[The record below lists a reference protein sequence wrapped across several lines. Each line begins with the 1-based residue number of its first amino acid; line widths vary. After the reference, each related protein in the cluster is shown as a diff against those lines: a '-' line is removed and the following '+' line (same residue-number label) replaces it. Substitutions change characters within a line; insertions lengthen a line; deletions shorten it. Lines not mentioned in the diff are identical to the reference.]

1 MVHPPAGPRILLID
15 DDARLGEA
23 VARHLTRVG
32 YTVDQATNGNAG
44 LEAFAAQEPDL
55 VLLDVVMPGRDGWE
69 VCRRLREE
77 SEVPIIMLTARDS
90 ETDKVMGLRLGADDY
105 LSKPF
110 GLKELEARVEA
121 VLRRSRRRSGPS
133 GETGPLY
140 DDGYLRLEAGSKQ
153 VYCDGRSLDLT
164 ATERRLLFTLVEQ
177 ADQVLS
183 NSQILRQAW
192 GGDYENASDY
202 VKLYIWRLRQKLEPD
217 PSKPRYLRT
226 ERGLGYRFVR
236 QAPPGA

>member
-1 MVHPPAGPRILLID
+1 MELSAVGPRILIID

-23 VARHLTRVG
+23 VARHLARAG
-32 YTVDQATNGNAG
+32 YAVEQATNGTSG
-44 LEAFAAQEPDL
+44 LERFATLGPDL

-69 VCRRLREE
+69 ICRRLREQ
-77 SEVPIIMLTARDS
+77 SEVPIIMLTARDA

-105 LSKPF
+105 LGKPF

-121 VLRRSRRRSGPS
+121 VLRRSRRGPGTSGDGS
-133 GETGPLY
+133 PLY
-140 DDGYLRLEAGSKQ
+140 DDGYLRLERGSKQ
-153 VYCDGRSLDLT
+153 VYRDGHCLDLT

-192 GGDYENASDY
+192 GGEYENASDY
-202 VKLYIWRLRQKLEPD
+202 VKLYVWRLRQKLEPD
-217 PSKPRYLRT
+217 PAKPRYLRT
-226 ERGLGYRFVR
+226 ERGLGYRFVP
-236 QAPPGA
+236 QPPVGA